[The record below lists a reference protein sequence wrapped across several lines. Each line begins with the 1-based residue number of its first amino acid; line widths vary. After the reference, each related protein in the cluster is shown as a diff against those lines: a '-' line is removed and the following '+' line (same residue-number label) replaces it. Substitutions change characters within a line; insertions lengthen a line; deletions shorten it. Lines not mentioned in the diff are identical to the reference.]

1 MGHGVKREAKEA
13 TGIEQEYLGNTPYI
27 NRDRTGASHEEE
39 KKDLADRSHIC
50 DDGSIGISGG
60 VIPRLYQSQRS
71 AAGRT
76 KCRRKPEM
84 DANARA
90 KARI

>member
-1 MGHGVKREAKEA
+1 MEHGVGQEAKEA
-13 TGIEQEYLGNTPYI
+13 TGIEQEYLGNTPYM
-27 NRDRTGASHEEE
+27 NRDRTGAAHEDE

-50 DDGSIGISGG
+50 DDGSTGISRGF
-60 VIPRLYQSQRS
+60 IPRLYQSQRS

-84 DANARA
+84 DA
-90 KARI
+90 KAREADRI